1 MRRALLPL
9 ALTATLAAFAAVPAP
24 VALAADVED
33 AAWGLRF
40 APPEGWVRQP
50 APEGYLFVAPDQR
63 GLLAVLPHEIG
74 SLDALRAEAARG
86 IADGAG
92 TALRIESAVERFGE
106 SGLAADYAGWIEG
119 SPARA
124 RVVSFVAPHG
134 RGATIA
140 VAAAP
145 EHYSDEHAALAATV
159 AESVVFTEPAAQS
172 ASTGS
177 KPARPAGAEEREWQE
192 FLEGC
197 RLSYFNRYDSG
208 YGGGGY
214 IDETVIDLCSG
225 YFTFG
230 DHSETVFNTTDP
242 VSGDDAFLHS
252 DARGS
257 GVWSVVRR
265 GGESVL
271 ELRFH
276 DGTTRSH
283 TLGYEDGKTFLD
295 GGRWLRTCN
304 PNDSVVE
311 ARPQCQ

>member
-1 MRRALLPL
+1 MRRTVLPL
-9 ALTATLAAFAAVPAP
+9 ALAAAVVALSGAPAP
-24 VALAADVED
+24 EALGAEIED

-40 APPEGWVRQP
+40 EPPAGWVRQP

-63 GLLAVLPHEIG
+63 GLLAVLPHEVP
-74 SLDALRAEAARG
+74 SLEALRAEARQG

-92 TALRIESAVERFGE
+92 TALQLQGTVEAFGDN
-106 SGLAADYAGWIEG
+106 GLVGDYVGWIEG
-119 SPARA
+119 NPARA
-124 RVVSFVAPHG
+124 RVVGLVAPHG
-134 RGATIA
+134 RGATIV
-140 VAAAP
+140 VATAP
-145 EHYSDEHAALAATV
+145 EHYSDEYAALSATV
-159 AESVVFTEPAAQS
+159 AESLVLNEPPLQL

-177 KPARPAGAEEREWQE
+177 APAQAAGAEEREWQE

-214 IDETVIDLCSG
+214 SDETVIDLCSG

-242 VSGDDAFLHS
+242 VSGDQPYLHS
-252 DARGS
+252 DVSGS
-257 GVWSVVRR
+257 GQWSVVRQ

-271 ELRFH
+271 QLRFQ
-276 DGTTRSH
+276 DGSMRSH

-295 GGRWLRTCN
+295 GRRWLRTCN
-304 PNDSVVE
+304 PNDAVVE
-311 ARPQCQ
+311 ARPQCR